1 MIMMINTNNT
11 IRQNFADH
19 LHTIELVRETLDM
32 SIQSIGQ
39 QLTRSLS
46 SGGTLFWCGNG
57 GSAADSQHLAAEL
70 VGRFKK
76 NRRALRSIALTTD
89 SSVLTC
95 VANDYSYDDVFAR
108 QIEALG
114 RPGDVL
120 VGISTSGNSKN
131 VLRAL
136 RVAKEIGLTT
146 IAFLGKDG
154 GVAKG
159 LADQVLVIPSDS
171 TARIQEAHIL
181 IGHILCDLIEQ
192 ELQLV

>member
-1 MIMMINTNNT
+1 MT
-11 IRQNFADH
+11 IDSTIHQNFTDH
-19 LHTIELVRETLDM
+19 LYTVELVRETLSA
-32 SIQSIGQ
+32 SIKSIGQ
-39 QLTRSLS
+39 QLARSLS

-76 NRRALRSIALTTD
+76 NRRALRSVALTTD
-89 SSVLTC
+89 TSVLTC

-114 RPGDVL
+114 RPGDIL
-120 VGISTSGNSKN
+120 IGISTSGNSEN

-136 RVAKEIGLTT
+136 RVAKEMGLIT
-146 IAFLGKDG
+146 IALLGKDG
-154 GVAKG
+154 GAARG
-159 LADQVLVIPSDS
+159 LADQALVIPSDS

-181 IGHILCDLIEQ
+181 IGHILCELIEQ
-192 ELQLV
+192 ELQLA

>member
-1 MIMMINTNNT
+1 MIVDNT
-11 IRQNFADH
+11 IHQNFADH
-19 LHTIELVRETLDM
+19 LHTVGLVRETLDT
-32 SIQSIGQ
+32 SIQLIGEH
-39 QLTRSLS
+39 LAGVLS
-46 SGGTLFWCGNG
+46 SGGTIFWCGNG

-120 VGISTSGNSKN
+120 VGLSTSGNSEN

-136 RVAKEIGLTT
+136 RVSKEMDLTT
-146 IAFLGKDG
+146 IALLGKDG
-154 GVAKG
+154 GAAKG
-159 LADQVLVIPSDS
+159 LADQALLIPSDS

-181 IGHILCDLIEQ
+181 IGHILCALIEQ
-192 ELQLV
+192 ELQLA